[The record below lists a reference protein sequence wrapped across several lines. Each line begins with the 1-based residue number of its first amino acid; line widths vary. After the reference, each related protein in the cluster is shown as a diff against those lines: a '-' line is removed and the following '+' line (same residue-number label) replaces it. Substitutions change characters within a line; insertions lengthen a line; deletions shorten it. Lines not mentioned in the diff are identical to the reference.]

1 MPGGPF
7 RSDIRAVGVQPIRVL
22 IADDEAEI
30 RAALA
35 ELIGAEDG
43 VSIVGTAGNADEA
56 AALASST
63 APDVALVDVKMPSG
77 GGVRAAREILRL
89 SPRTRVLALSAY
101 EDRET
106 VLAMLGAGAVG
117 YLVKGT
123 PPEDIVHAIARAARG
138 QTSVSSE
145 VMSGVVDELT
155 SQLRLAE
162 LREHELEERRDRIRR
177 ILEGRDLAMA
187 YQPIFRLASREVVG
201 YEALARFAGPPVRPP
216 DVWFREAT
224 DVGLGLE
231 LELLAI
237 RTALEDLHRL
247 PPNAYLS
254 LNLSHRAA
262 ASPRLLDAV
271 RGAPLARIM
280 VEITEH
286 EPVED
291 YDALARALG
300 ELRSRGARIA
310 IDDAGAGFASLRH
323 TLLISPDTI
332 KLDISLT
339 RGIDADRG
347 KRALARALISFAEEM
362 RMDIVAEGIET
373 ERELETLLGLG
384 ARLGQGFFLGRPR
397 RLARPREASVPDRG
411 PSAPPER
418 TAALSTQVSRSA
430 ADPRQE

>member
-1 MPGGPF
+1 M
-7 RSDIRAVGVQPIRVL
+7 GVQPIRVL

-35 ELIGAEDG
+35 ELIGAEEG

-56 AALASST
+56 AQLASST
-63 APDVALVDVKMPSG
+63 VPDVALVDVKMPSG

-145 VMSGVVDELT
+145 VMAGVVDELT
-155 SQLRLAE
+155 SQLRRAE
-162 LREHELEERRDRIRR
+162 LRAHQLEERRDRIRR
-177 ILEGRDLAMA
+177 ILGGRDLTLV
-187 YQPIFRLASREVVG
+187 YQPIFRLASRDVVG
-201 YEALARFAGPPVRPP
+201 YEALARFATQPERPP

-224 DVGLGLE
+224 EVGLGLD

-237 RTALEDLHRL
+237 RKALEDLHRL
-247 PPNAYLS
+247 PPNTYLS

-262 ASPRLLDAV
+262 VSPRLLDAV
-271 RGAPLARIM
+271 GDAPLRRIM
-280 VEITEH
+280 IEITEH

-291 YDALARALG
+291 YDALANALA
-300 ELRSRGARIA
+300 ELRARGARIA

-323 TLLISPDTI
+323 TLLLSPDTI

-373 ERELETLLGLG
+373 EREVETLLGLG
-384 ARLGQGFFLGRPR
+384 AQLGQGFFLARPR
-397 RLARPREASVPDRG
+397 RLADREAAAAARRPSGAHDR
-411 PSAPPER
+411 P
-418 TAALSTQVSRSA
+418 TALSAAQVSRSG
-430 ADPRQE
+430 ADSRQE

>member
-1 MPGGPF
+1 M
-7 RSDIRAVGVQPIRVL
+7 GVQPIRVL
-22 IADDEAEI
+22 IADDEPEI

-35 ELIGAEDG
+35 QLIGAEDG
-43 VSIVGTAGNADEA
+43 VSIVGTAGDADEA
-56 AALASST
+56 AAIASST
-63 APDVALVDVKMPSG
+63 VPDVAIVDVKMPNG
-77 GGVRAAREILRL
+77 GGPRAAREILRL

-106 VLAMLGAGAVG
+106 VLMMLGAGAVG

-145 VMSGVVDELT
+145 VMAGVVDELA
-155 SQLRLAE
+155 SQLRRAE
-162 LREHELEERRDRIRR
+162 LRAHELEERRERIRR
-177 ILEGRDLAMA
+177 ILRGRELTLV

-201 YEALARFAGPPVRPP
+201 YEALARFAVEPERPP
-216 DVWFREAT
+216 DVWFREAAE
-224 DVGLGLE
+224 VGLGLD
-231 LELLAI
+231 LELLAT
-237 RTALEDLHRL
+237 RLALEDLRRL
-247 PPNAYLS
+247 PADAYVS

-262 ASPRLLDAV
+262 TSPQLLDV
-271 RGAPLARIM
+271 VEDAPLQPIV

-291 YDALARALG
+291 YDALASAL
-300 ELRSRGARIA
+300 ERLRTRGARIA

-323 TLLISPDTI
+323 ILLLDPDTI

-339 RGIDADRG
+339 RNIDADRG
-347 KRALARALISFAEEM
+347 KRALARALISFAQEM

-384 ARLGQGFFLGRPR
+384 ARLGQGFFL
-397 RLARPREASVPDRG
+397 ARPHPLGDARDASAHGRRPSGEVDRAGALSGAQVPG
-411 PSAPPER
+411 PSAD
-418 TAALSTQVSRSA
+418 AGQG
-430 ADPRQE
+430 